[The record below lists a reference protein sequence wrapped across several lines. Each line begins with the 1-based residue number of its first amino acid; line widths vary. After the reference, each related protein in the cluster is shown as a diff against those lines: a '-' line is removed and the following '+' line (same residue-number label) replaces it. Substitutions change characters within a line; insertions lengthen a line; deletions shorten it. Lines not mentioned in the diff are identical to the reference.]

1 MDLSSLAPVILAA
14 IAAGGVAYVFIYPLL
29 SGEAR
34 AEKRQRALVGAVP
47 ERRVDRMAAVNR
59 RDQVAQSLKDLEARE
74 KARHKVSLDDRIAQ
88 AGLSWSKRTYFLVSG
103 ACGLVT
109 GFLLLALTGHVIAGL
124 GGIVVGAF
132 GLPSWALS
140 YLRKRRTARF
150 IQELPNA
157 LDVVV
162 RGIRSGLPLNDCIRM
177 IASEAVEPLRSEF
190 RAVVEAQ
197 TLGLSIGEALVR
209 LHERVPVPET
219 NFVAIVIGIQQKSG
233 GNLSEAIGNL
243 SRVLR
248 ERKKMR
254 DKVNAMSM
262 EAKASA
268 AIIACLPFTVA
279 ILTYLSSP
287 QYIELLWKT
296 TTGQL
301 ALMASGVWM
310 TVGVLVMK
318 KMISFDI

>member
-1 MDLSSLAPVILAA
+1 MDLSTLAPVILAA
-14 IAAGGVAYVFIYPLL
+14 LAAGGVAYVFIYPFL

-34 AEKRQRALVGAVP
+34 AEKRQKALVGAVP

-59 RDQVAQSLKDLEARE
+59 RDQVAQSLKELEARE
-74 KARHKVSLDDRIAQ
+74 KTRHKVSLEDRIAQ
-88 AGLSWSKRTYFLVSG
+88 AGLSWSKQRYFVASG
-103 ACGLVT
+103 ACGLAT
-109 GFLLLALTGHVIAGL
+109 GFLLLLLTGSGIAGL
-124 GGIVVGAF
+124 GGIFVGIF

-140 YLRKRRTARF
+140 HMRKRRTARF

-177 IASEAVEPLRSEF
+177 IASESQEPLRSEF
-190 RAVVEAQ
+190 RTVVESQ
-197 TLGLSIGEALVR
+197 TMGISMGEALAK

-254 DKVNAMSM
+254 DKVQAMSM

-268 AIIACLPFTVA
+268 SIIAALPFVVA
-279 ILTYLSSP
+279 ALTYFSSP

-296 TTGQL
+296 QAGQF
-301 ALMASGVWM
+301 ALLISAAWM
-310 TVGVLVMK
+310 TMGVVVMK
-318 KMISFDI
+318 KMINFDV